1 MYSLFLKPPCPPT
14 QFNLSSLRKHQA
26 ELPVLHSSFLPA
38 IYFTHGNVF
47 YPYFTESNIETER
60 ISPKAIQPVE
70 LEDPSLQVYSLTLS
84 FLSAQPLLIEP
95 TASAISI

>member
-1 MYSLFLKPPCPPT
+1 MYSLFL
-14 QFNLSSLRKHQA
+14 SLPATLPNSTSPVIRKHQA